1 MHLHCLYHV
10 YHSAGRESRFFSW
23 KLVIFR
29 SNPSLSRP
37 SSWEVWSWCCSHWN
51 GWWAKLS
58 WMLKAAFLGGQ
69 DVHDPKI
76 IFPTCKF
83 VECSQVWN
91 EDLNTSCSLESSQ
104 VARKSQ
110 ALDFD
115 GMLLCCKPRIS
126 NVFTCTSL
134 EAWETNALAH
144 PLDITIYVVLK
155 SWTCSGRLT
164 GNDRQHRGVR
174 KGGIMVDT
182 EAAFAVM
189 FGATRSRGQHRLK

>member
-1 MHLHCLYHV
+1 MIICKYRQQYTRTHTHIYNIHMHLHCLYHV

-58 WMLKAAFLGGQ
+58 WMLKAAFLSGQ

-91 EDLNTSCSLESSQ
+91 EDLNTTCSLESSQ
-104 VARKSQ
+104 VTMKSQ
-110 ALDFD
+110 APDFD

-144 PLDITIYVVLK
+144 SLDITIYVVLK

-164 GNDRQHRGVR
+164 GNDR
-174 KGGIMVDT
+174 
-182 EAAFAVM
+182 
-189 FGATRSRGQHRLK
+189 

>member
-1 MHLHCLYHV
+1 MHLHCPYHV

-58 WMLKAAFLGGQ
+58 WMLKAAFLSGQ

-83 VECSQVWN
+83 VECSQVW
-91 EDLNTSCSLESSQ
+91 
-104 VARKSQ
+104 
-110 ALDFD
+110 
-115 GMLLCCKPRIS
+115 I
-126 NVFTCTSL
+126 
-134 EAWETNALAH
+134 
-144 PLDITIYVVLK
+144 
-155 SWTCSGRLT
+155 
-164 GNDRQHRGVR
+164 RGVLPSLKWR
-174 KGGIMVDT
+174 FEYNLQLGIFPSYNEITGTWLWWHAPVLQAEDIKRLYMYIFGGMGNQCPGPFLGYHNLCGLEILNMQW
-182 EAAFAVM
+182 A
-189 FGATRSRGQHRLK
+189 SHR